1 MYDDPLDRPPWL
13 RNLRPRSEVQAAPVI
28 GPPALGEPFAQPELA
43 ELGAQGA
50 AEAGSG
56 LNRRHLLWL
65 ALLLWANVTILG
77 CLCLLAT
84 GRLVP

>member
-13 RNLRPRSEVQAAPVI
+13 RNLRPRSELQAAPLM
-28 GPPALGEPFAQPELA
+28 GAPSPGEPFAQPELA
-43 ELGAQGA
+43 DLGEGA
-50 AEAGSG
+50 AQAGGG

-84 GRLVP
+84 GRVVP